1 LRRDPWRAAT
11 PSQTDS
17 QRRKTLS
24 VSPEDDLRPP
34 ASKTLSV
41 SPYEGENFFP
51 EVGRNPGPC
60 VSPPKAFGGEQE
72 GSCDAGSLRFPHRV
86 TDPRFAAEHRAP
98 AGLHHNPWSHH
109 NPWFPPTILQESKN
123 TGKQDPTR
131 TDDPRPPRG
140 AEAVPERGAHRRRM
154 HGSECRVVRRFSS
167 PFWPVKKVHP
177 SARAGRTSVRNESL
191 SRIRQGWDVELLACE
206 CHACECRAC
215 ECRACECRACERL
228 QPTRPHTAFVIATD
242 LFSHSCSNDASIH
255 EPPSGAFRHLK
266 HGTHLFHAFS
276 TPLLRASSP

>member
-123 TGKQDPTR
+123 TGKQEHRKARTQESKTR
-131 TDDPRPPRG
+131 RG
-140 AEAVPERGAHRRRM
+140 RMIRVHPGGRRRCL
-154 HGSECRVVRRFSS
+154 SEARIAGECTGASAGWCGGFRPLFGQSKRCTLRPEPEGRVY
-167 PFWPVKKVHP
+167 
-177 SARAGRTSVRNESL
+177 GMSL
-191 SRIRQGWDVELLACE
+191 
-206 CHACECRAC
+206 
-215 ECRACECRACERL
+215 
-228 QPTRPHTAFVIATD
+228 
-242 LFSHSCSNDASIH
+242 
-255 EPPSGAFRHLK
+255 
-266 HGTHLFHAFS
+266 
-276 TPLLRASSP
+276 